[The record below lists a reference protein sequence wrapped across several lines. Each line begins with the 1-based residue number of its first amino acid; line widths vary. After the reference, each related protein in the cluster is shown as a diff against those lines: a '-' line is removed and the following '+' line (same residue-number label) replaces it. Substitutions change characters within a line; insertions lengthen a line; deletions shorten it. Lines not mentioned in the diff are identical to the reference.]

1 MAWDKTLTALTY
13 RLSDIYFDSQ
23 EARLVAMRAGLDVG
37 DIVYTGNVR
46 NYWQNILTYADNIDE
61 GAHNHDLIVGLLETI
76 TSPEERGKKDE
87 FLKTV
92 LNNYKTDKPNIADD
106 KGPSVDDNWQEPE
119 SPDQLEKLMGSIS
132 TLQPISF
139 LEQGLICA
147 RAVARIV
154 IGNNVGT
161 GFLVANNY
169 LITNNHVLPNSAAA
183 ATATVQFNYQ
193 QNWLGNDLQFDS
205 FTLAPE
211 AGFVTST
218 DKPATKSL
226 DFTIIK
232 IAGDANA
239 GYGQLL
245 FSNEPAEKDDFV
257 SIIQHPAGGPKQ
269 IALYHNVVTFA
280 NDTVVQYLTD
290 TLPGSS
296 GAPVFND
303 KWEVVALHHS
313 GGWIKEPG
321 LAKSVYRNEGINGQ
335 RIQEILDRII
345 A

>member
-1 MAWDKTLTALTY
+1 MAWNKTLTALTY
-13 RLSDIYFDSQ
+13 RLSDIYFDPA
-23 EARLVAMRAGLDVG
+23 EVRLVAKRAGLDVG
-37 DIVYTGNVR
+37 DIEFTGNVR
-46 NYWQNILTYADNIDE
+46 NYWQNILNYVNNIDE
-61 GAHNHDLIVGLLETI
+61 GARNHDLIIGLLEFI

-92 LNNYKTDKPNIADD
+92 LDNFRTGNITND
-106 KGPSVDDNWQEPE
+106 KGPSADEDWQEPE
-119 SPDQLEKLMGSIS
+119 SPDQLEKLMGIAS

-154 IGNNVGT
+154 VGNTVGT

-169 LITNNHVLPNSAAA
+169 LITNNHVLPNSAVA
-183 ATATVQFNYQ
+183 ATAKVQFNYQ
-193 QNWLGNDLQFDS
+193 QNWLGSDLQFDS
-205 FTLAPE
+205 LALDPD

-218 DKPATKSL
+218 DKSANKLL
-226 DFTIIK
+226 DFTIVK
-232 IAGDANA
+232 MAEDVNA
-239 GYGQLL
+239 VCGALS
-245 FSNEPAEKDDFV
+245 FSDEPAQKDDFV

-280 NDTVVQYLTD
+280 NDRIVQYLTD

-296 GAPVFND
+296 GSPVFND

-335 RIQEILDRII
+335 RVQEILDQLT

>member
-1 MAWDKTLTALTY
+1 MAWNKALNALIY
-13 RLSDIYFDSQ
+13 RLSDLYFDSR
-23 EARLVAMRAGLDVG
+23 EARLLADRGGLDVA
-37 DIVYTGNVR
+37 DIEFDGNVR
-46 NYWQNILTYADNIDE
+46 NYWQNILRYANNRDE
-61 GAHNHDLIVGLLETI
+61 GADNHDLIISLLETI
-76 TSPEERGKKDE
+76 TSPEERGKKDD

-92 LNNYKTDKPNIADD
+92 LDNYKTGKTSDD
-106 KGPSVDDNWQEPE
+106 KGPSADEDWQEPE
-119 SPDQLEKLMGSIS
+119 SPEQLEKLMGSAS

-154 IGNNVGT
+154 VGNTVGT
-161 GFLVANNY
+161 GFLVGNNY
-169 LITNNHVLPNSAAA
+169 LITNNHVIPNSVAA
-183 ATATVQFNYQ
+183 ATAKVQFNYQ
-193 QNWLGNDLQFDS
+193 QNWQGSDLQFECFGLTPD
-205 FTLAPE
+205 
-211 AGFVTST
+211 AGFITST
-218 DKPATKSL
+218 DSKSTDLL
-226 DFTIIK
+226 DFTIVK
-232 IAGDANA
+232 ISGNVNPV
-239 GYGQLL
+239 YGEL
-245 FSNEPAEKDDFV
+245 FFSDEPAQKDDFV

-280 NDTVVQYLTD
+280 NDRVVQYLTD

-321 LAKSVYRNEGINGQ
+321 VAQSVYRNEGINGQ
-335 RIQEILDRII
+335 RIQEILDRLI

>member
-1 MAWDKTLTALTY
+1 MPWDKTLNALIY
-13 RLSDIYFDSQ
+13 RLSDLYFDSK
-23 EARLVAMRAGLDVG
+23 EARLVAQRSGFIVS
-37 DIVYTGNVR
+37 DIDFDGNAR
-46 NYWQNILTYADNIDE
+46 NYWQNILGYARKDDNI
-61 GAHNHDLIVGLLETI
+61 IKLLETI

-92 LNNYKTDKPNIADD
+92 LDNYKTGKTSDD
-106 KGPSVDDNWQEPE
+106 KGPSADANWQESEPE
-119 SPDQLEKLMGSIS
+119 SPDQLEKLMGSVS

-154 IGNNVGT
+154 VGNTAGT

-169 LITNNHVLPNSAAA
+169 LITNNHVLPNSTVA
-183 ATATVQFNYQ
+183 ATAKVQFNYQ
-193 QNWLGNDLQFDS
+193 QNWLGNDLLFDS
-205 FTLAPE
+205 FSLDPDV
-211 AGFVTST
+211 GFVTST
-218 DKPATKSL
+218 DKSATKLL
-226 DFTIIK
+226 DFTIVK
-232 IAGDANA
+232 IAGNANTD
-239 GYGQLL
+239 YGQLS
-245 FSNEPAEKDDFV
+245 FSDEQAVKDDFV

-280 NDTVVQYLTD
+280 NETVVQYLTD

-321 LAKSVYRNEGINGQ
+321 LAKSVWRNEGINGQ
-335 RIQEILDRII
+335 RIQEILDHLPG
-345 A
+345 